1 MILVALKC
9 AEKNPS
15 ASTTLQRRPDPSL
28 YITKAQVE
36 APDSC
41 TNTHTQSGCCS
52 HHCDWPNSASRASSL
67 RWSIIKPPFATRD
80 LLLRFRGESFPASA
94 RPPGRL
100 SAAAHPLLC
109 CSVELHVCL
118 SLSHHS
124 EREAAATEVTPEVR
138 RLLRSSLGNKEWT
151 CLFLIY
157 IHSFSR
163 SVMENDLQRRKNKH

>member
-1 MILVALKC
+1 MCRKESERKHNT
-9 AEKNPS
+9 AEETRSVPLHNKS
-15 ASTTLQRRPDPSL
+15 ASWSPGFLHKHTH
-28 YITKAQVE
+28 
-36 APDSC
+36 
-41 TNTHTQSGCCS
+41 THTQSGCCS

-109 CSVELHVCL
+109 CSVELHVCV

-151 CLFLIY
+151 CLFLVY

-163 SVMENDLQRRKNKH
+163 SVMENDLQRRKNTNTSV